1 MDEKELNDQIEVA
14 VNLVI
19 EWANAEV
26 NTIDREMLDLFSLPI
41 GVAHLTPDISSEELA
56 TTVML
61 CIIAAYNLGAISNIT
76 KAASPRTVKLD
87 D

>member
-14 VNLVI
+14 VKLVI
-19 EWANAEV
+19 EWANAKV

-41 GVAHLTPDISSEELA
+41 GAAHLTLDISSEELA
-56 TTVML
+56 TTIIL
-61 CIIAAYNLGAISNIT
+61 CMIASYNLGAKSM
-76 KAASPRTVKLD
+76 KSAVVPRTVKLD